1 MYYCTDCNVYV
12 EDPKFKNFK
21 IAGKNERKALCP
33 VCGKILSVLAPE
45 YCRYCG
51 RRLADTA
58 NDGYCDD
65 YCRRHGR
72 KLWTRE
78 IRRRRKIKDDPL
90 ARILRMLTSY
100 NAEHKT
106 KYSYG
111 QFVSLILPKLEKKE
125 RQAYGY

>member
-1 MYYCTDCNVYV
+1 MYYCTDCNIFV

-21 IAGKNERKALCP
+21 ISGRIEKRAFCP
-33 VCGKILSVLAPE
+33 VCGKKLVFSSPE

-51 RRLADTA
+51 RRLADTTT
-58 NDGYCDD
+58 DGYCDD
-65 YCRRHGR
+65 YCRRHGK

-78 IRRRRKIKDDPL
+78 IRRRKKIKDDPI

-100 NAEHKT
+100 NNEHKT
-106 KYSYG
+106 RYSYG

-125 RQAYGY
+125 MRAYGY